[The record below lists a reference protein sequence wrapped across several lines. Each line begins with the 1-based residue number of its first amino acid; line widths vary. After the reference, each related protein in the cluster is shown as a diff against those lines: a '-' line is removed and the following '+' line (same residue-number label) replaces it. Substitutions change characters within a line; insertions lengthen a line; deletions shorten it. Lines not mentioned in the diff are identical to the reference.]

1 MVDPVT
7 ITAGLVAAK
16 GAISACKAALETAED
31 LNGIGKHLDAI
42 FKADSD
48 VQKQQKQADAK
59 LSHNQKAVAQ
69 RIGES
74 SVDEEGAELATIAQ
88 QRVAELEHKE
98 ALKSL
103 GKALDA
109 RFGRGTWE
117 QIVQDQKQAAAKL
130 RKKRR
135 EQREEAEQKKLEEK
149 EWWHKVLRETGKLVV
164 LCACLGGIA
173 YFLMWA
179 MEQPK

>member
-7 ITAGLVAAK
+7 LTAGLVAAK
-16 GAISACKAALETAED
+16 GAISACKAALETADD

-42 FKADSD
+42 FKADGE
-48 VQKQQKQADAK
+48 VKKQQKQADK
-59 LSHNQKAVAQ
+59 KSHNEKAVVQ

-74 SVDEEGAELATIAQ
+74 SVDVEGAELATIAQ
-88 QRVAELEHKE
+88 QRVAELEHAE

-103 GKALDA
+103 GKSLDA

-117 QIVQDQKQAAAKL
+117 GILTDQKQAAAKL
-130 RKKRR
+130 KVKRR
-135 EQREEAEQKKLEEK
+135 EQAERRKQKKIEER
-149 EWWHKVLRETGKLVV
+149 EFFMKVARETGKLVI
-164 LCACLGGIA
+164 LCAALGGMA

>member
-16 GAISACKAALETAED
+16 GAISACKAALETADD

-59 LSHNQKAVAQ
+59 LSHNEKAVVQ

-88 QRVAELEHKE
+88 QRVAELEHAE

-103 GKALDA
+103 GRALDA
-109 RFGRGTWE
+109 RFGYGTWE
-117 QIVQDQKQAAAKL
+117 GIVKDQKQQAAKL
-130 RKKRR
+130 KVKRR
-135 EQREEAEQKKLEEK
+135 EQAERLKQKRIEEREFWAKVAREA
-149 EWWHKVLRETGKLVV
+149 GKLVV
-164 LCACLGGIA
+164 LCLALGGIV